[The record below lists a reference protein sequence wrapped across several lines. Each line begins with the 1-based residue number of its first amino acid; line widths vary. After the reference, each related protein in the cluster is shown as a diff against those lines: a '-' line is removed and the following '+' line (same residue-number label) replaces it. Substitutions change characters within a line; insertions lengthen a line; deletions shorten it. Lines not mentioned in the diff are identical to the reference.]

1 MHLDTNTTLNE
12 TKSTVNEMNKIVVK
26 DSEGNYFHC
35 FGLILETR
43 SALPF
48 LNGSPL
54 ECKLGTLLSARTLPT
69 SV

>member
-1 MHLDTNTTLNE
+1 MHLDTNATL
-12 TKSTVNEMNKIVVK
+12 NEMNKLVVK

-35 FGLILETR
+35 LGLILETR
-43 SALPF
+43 GALLL